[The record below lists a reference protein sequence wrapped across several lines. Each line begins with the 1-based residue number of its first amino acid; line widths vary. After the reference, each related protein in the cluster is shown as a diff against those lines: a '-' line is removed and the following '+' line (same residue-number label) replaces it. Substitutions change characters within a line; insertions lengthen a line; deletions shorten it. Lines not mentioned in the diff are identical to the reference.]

1 MGMPSLNH
9 LTGWLCGLEAL
20 HSSTNVPVSRS
31 LLFSSFLKNLIS
43 AVTNLKLAPQYSTNF
58 LNHSGNRQNSFD
70 VIQSN
75 FTNDK
80 IKASL
85 WKE

>member
-43 AVTNLKLAPQYSTNF
+43 AVTNLKLALQYSTNF
-58 LNHSGNRQNSFD
+58 LNHSGNPQNSFD

-80 IKASL
+80 VKASL